1 MENMLFELKEM
12 RSNVYKKMMDLDL
25 KITSAIISYTT
36 DTDILLELSD
46 QMQRLA
52 IVYKNLDNA
61 ICSMEV
67 GHE

>member
-12 RSNVYKKMMDLDL
+12 KSNVYKKMMDLDL
-25 KITSAIISYTT
+25 KMTSAIISYTT

-46 QMQRLA
+46 QMQRLV